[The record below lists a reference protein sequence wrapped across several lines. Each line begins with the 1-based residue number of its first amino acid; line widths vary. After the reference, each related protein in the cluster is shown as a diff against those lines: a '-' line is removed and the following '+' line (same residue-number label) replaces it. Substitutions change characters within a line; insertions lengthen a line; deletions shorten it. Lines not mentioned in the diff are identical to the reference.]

1 MEGPSYFGGKGSYFF
16 WGGMAS
22 HFSGK
27 IFLVFG
33 RNTIPKYH
41 VKRKEMKK
49 LSMGMSVGEVMKGPP
64 PKKIFPWAPEKLWA
78 ALVSSCRNC
87 SVQCTFLT
95 K

>member
-1 MEGPSYFGGKGSYFF
+1 
-16 WGGMAS
+16 MAS

-33 RNTIPKYH
+33 QNTIPKYH

-64 PKKIFPWAPEKLWA
+64 QKFSLGP
-78 ALVSSCRNC
+78 
-87 SVQCTFLT
+87 
-95 K
+95 